1 MHTLHIPDAAVPAHK
16 VCVTFGVVGF
26 VIYEGVRVEGVGAGE
41 VLLAFLTIVS
51 PF

>member
-1 MHTLHIPDAAVPAHK
+1 MHTLHIPDAAHK

-26 VIYEGVRVEGVGAGE
+26 VVHEGVHVEGVSAST

-51 PF
+51 PI